1 MTLRD
6 AWQGPISIIYVI
18 VDRMGGARSVDILS
32 FHIEH
37 PSLCFVDAADNST
50 VRPEDFG
57 V

>member
-18 VDRMGGARSVDILS
+18 VDRMGGARSVEILS

-50 VRPEDFG
+50 VRPDDFG